1 MRYNRRNAGILSLL
15 LLFNSIG
22 MTACSQTVAETG
34 HVSISM
40 TGMENTPV
48 INYTVPTLT
57 PNVLVD
63 QHGYAAD
70 GEKKAVV
77 KGRRPVETFRLV
89 DRETGETV
97 YEGTIKRILQ
107 TIPGKVIFIWNAIT
121 WEDP

>member
-1 MRYNRRNAGILSLL
+1 MGKSYIVISPGNDRRNILKYSKKSAGILSLL

-22 MTACSQTVAETG
+22 MTGCGQTVAESG

-63 QHGYAAD
+63 QQGYAAD
-70 GEKKAVV
+70 GGDFPA
-77 KGRRPVETFRLV
+77 G
-89 DRETGETV
+89 G
-97 YEGTIKRILQ
+97 
-107 TIPGKVIFIWNAIT
+107 PGNRGAGI
-121 WEDP
+121 